1 MVPVTAVSRMTKTS
15 VGACGVSARRR
26 VCAAAVA
33 LLLIAPT
40 SGARAQAA
48 ELSLDEAV
56 ARALTCSTRL
66 AALKSSIDVS
76 RRIINEKWRSYLP
89 DVGVSYSK
97 EDTVAYREDDY
108 RSQSILL
115 NVGVDLY
122 NGGRTSAEYRIAKLE
137 ALLAAEEYRIER
149 NAIVLNV
156 RSLYYELLK
165 NLDEIAINRKLME
178 SLELQRTIIAEEER
192 LGMATELQR
201 VQVEARIAEAE
212 YGILKSENEYQNR
225 LKDLRV
231 LIGLAPGAAL
241 ALTRMEIASAPVTAI
256 TRGRDELVAI
266 ALAKRNEFKK
276 STYLLYK
283 TGREME
289 LARAYYLP
297 TIRLTGSYG
306 YTGDRYPP
314 NKKMWNVGIS
324 VTTAIF
330 GSSLSGAQNYGESN
344 NGGTR
349 SAQRSGQA
357 GLYDNPSYASAII
370 RTEAS
375 HREARLAHD
384 LLRKSIA
391 IEVVRAHD
399 SVRENAT
406 RIAVSE
412 KNVALL
418 EKQVAIEDAK
428 ARLGEIT
435 RYDVLKTYLDLSSAR
450 LRRLVAKTDYLIAI
464 AVLERTL
471 GYDIGK
477 LSGAHAQ

>member
-1 MVPVTAVSRMTKTS
+1 MVPVTAVSCMTKTAM
-15 VGACGVSARRR
+15 GAGGVSARRR

-178 SLELQRTIIAEEER
+178 SLELQR
-192 LGMATELQR
+192 

-241 ALTRMEIASAPVTAI
+241 ALTRMEIASVPVTAI

-306 YTGDRYPP
+306 YTGNRYPP

-349 SAQRSGQA
+349 SSQRSGQA

-450 LRRLVAKTDYLIAI
+450 LRRLVAKTDYLIAV

-477 LSGAHAQ
+477 LSGAHAP